1 MNEDRKTNQ
10 QTDNRF
16 DTAPDNLDR
25 ILLTEDTL
33 LPSSGFTASVM
44 EAIHE
49 RAAAPSSMSDPI
61 PFPWK
66 RAIPGVAA
74 LAIAIAILVRL
85 IVTTLRSADSTAQIA
100 WPIAW
105 PAWLHLNLSF
115 NSSVDWSRFLRVQA
129 GPALLALAGSW
140 ACVAVCRRLAAG
152 RPIR

>member
-10 QTDNRF
+10 QTDNKF
-16 DTAPDNLDR
+16 DPAPDNLDR

-33 LPSSGFTASVM
+33 LPSSGFASSVM
-44 EAIHE
+44 DAIHE
-49 RAAAPSSMSDPI
+49 RAAALGPI

-66 RAIPGVAA
+66 QAIPGIAA
-74 LAIAIAILVRL
+74 LAIATAILVRL
-85 IVTTLRSADSTAQIA
+85 IVTTVRSTDS
-100 WPIAW
+100 IAW
-105 PAWLHLNLSF
+105 PAWLHLNSSF
-115 NSSVDWSRFLRVQA
+115 NSSVDWSQFLRVQA